1 MQTTYQALE
10 AGRKGSA
17 INKLKPAPHKI
28 FVRKLLATCLA
39 ITMTTVPITRTLADG
54 NFTVLQ
60 YEFSLE
66 KKPEFRQLN
75 LSFQYDYGEPHSHH
89 RGEVRESGPAL
100 PLYSKDSRIPGLF
113 NLLNNDSGETSDSNT
128 GQMVVAYVALV
139 GLLGLMYYV
148 EKERCKNEEV
158 TSTFDAWV
166 TGCPKD

>member
-1 MQTTYQALE
+1 MHTTYQALK

-17 INKLKPAPHKI
+17 INVSKPMPRI
-28 FVRKLLATCLA
+28 LFVRKLLATCLA
-39 ITMTTVPITRTLADG
+39 ITMTTVPIARTLADG

-60 YEFSLE
+60 YEFSLG

-75 LSFQYDYGEPHSHH
+75 LSFQYDYGEPLS
-89 RGEVRESGPAL
+89 RRPGEVRESGPVI

-113 NLLNNDSGETSDSNT
+113 NFLNNESGETSDSNT
-128 GQMVVAYVALV
+128 GKMVVAYIALV

-158 TSTFDAWV
+158 SSTFDAWA